1 MYNVRMN
8 RLSTEQRGRIVGCLV
23 EGMSIR
29 ATVRVTG
36 AAKNTVVK
44 LLLDLGAACSE
55 YQDGALQNLTCKRVE
70 VDEIWAFVGA
80 KQKNVKAH
88 HPEEW
93 GDAWTW
99 VALDADTKLVPSW
112 LVGPRN
118 TSSAVTLMR
127 DLASRLAHRIQ
138 LTTDGYRP
146 YMVAVPDAFGEEID
160 FATLHKLYG
169 NDPTLTE
176 KRYSPASCIGTERH
190 IITGE
195 PDAEHI
201 STKLHREAESHDAD
215 EHEALYPADQRLFA
229 QGREPRRGGQ
239 PAFHALQ
246 LRARA
251 QDSWR
256 DPRHGRRSGGSR
268 LDLPRNRGPARRTR
282 HPKLTHYRRDN

>member
-1 MYNVRMN
+1 MYNVSMN
-8 RLSTEQRGRIVGCLV
+8 KLSTEQRGRIVGCLV

-36 AAKNTVVK
+36 A
-44 LLLDLGAACSE
+44 
-55 YQDGALQNLTCKRVE
+55 
-70 VDEIWAFVGA
+70 A

-201 STKLHREAESHDAD
+201 STSYIERQNLTMRMSMRRFTRLTNAFSRKVENLAAAVSLHFMHYNFGRVHKTLGVTPAMAAGVADHAWTFREIAG
-215 EHEALYPADQRLFA
+215 L
-229 QGREPRRGGQ
+229 
-239 PAFHALQ
+239 
-246 LRARA
+246 
-251 QDSWR
+251 
-256 DPRHGRRSGGSR
+256 
-268 LDLPRNRGPARRTR
+268 LDGLDTPN
-282 HPKLTHYRRDN
+282 

>member
-1 MYNVRMN
+1 MYNVSMN
-8 RLSTEQRGRIVGCLV
+8 KLSTEQRGRIVGCLV

-201 STKLHREAESHDAD
+201 STSYIERQNLTMRMSMRRFTRLTNAFSRKVENLAAAVSLHFMHYNFGRVHKTLGVTPAMAAGVTDHAWTFREIAG
-215 EHEALYPADQRLFA
+215 L
-229 QGREPRRGGQ
+229 
-239 PAFHALQ
+239 
-246 LRARA
+246 
-251 QDSWR
+251 
-256 DPRHGRRSGGSR
+256 
-268 LDLPRNRGPARRTR
+268 LDGLDTPN
-282 HPKLTHYRRDN
+282 

>member
-146 YMVAVPDAFGEEID
+146 YMVAVPDAFGKEID

-201 STKLHREAESHDAD
+201 STSYIE
-215 EHEALYPADQRLFA
+215 RLNLTM
-229 QGREPRRGGQ
+229 RMSMRRFTRLTN
-239 PAFHALQ
+239 AF
-246 LRARA
+246 
-251 QDSWR
+251 
-256 DPRHGRRSGGSR
+256 SR
-268 LDLPRNRGPARRTR
+268 KVENLAAAVS
-282 HPKLTHYRRDN
+282 

>member
-1 MYNVRMN
+1 MYNVSMN
-8 RLSTEQRGRIVGCLV
+8 KLSTEQRGRIVGCLV

-201 STKLHREAESHDAD
+201 STSYIERQNLTMRMSMRRFTRLTNAFSRKVENLAAAVSLHFMHYNFGRVHKT
-215 EHEALYPADQRLFA
+215 LGVTPATWPQEWRITP
-229 QGREPRRGGQ
+229 GPSEKS
-239 PAFHALQ
+239 
-246 LRARA
+246 RACST
-251 QDSWR
+251 D
-256 DPRHGRRSGGSR
+256 
-268 LDLPRNRGPARRTR
+268 
-282 HPKLTHYRRDN
+282 

>member
-201 STKLHREAESHDAD
+201 STSYIERQNLTMRMSMRRFTRLTNAFSRKVENLAAAVSLHFMHYNFGRVHKTLGVTPAMAAGVADHAWTFREIAG
-215 EHEALYPADQRLFA
+215 L
-229 QGREPRRGGQ
+229 
-239 PAFHALQ
+239 
-246 LRARA
+246 
-251 QDSWR
+251 
-256 DPRHGRRSGGSR
+256 
-268 LDLPRNRGPARRTR
+268 LDGLDTPN
-282 HPKLTHYRRDN
+282 

>member
-1 MYNVRMN
+1 MN
-8 RLSTEQRGRIVGCLV
+8 KLSTEQRGRIVGCLV

-55 YQDGALQNLTCKRVE
+55 YQDGALQNFTCKRVE

-201 STKLHREAESHDAD
+201 STSYIERQNLTMRMSMRRFTRLTNAFSRKVENLAAAVSLHFMHYNFGRVHKTLGVTPAMAAGVADHAWTFREIAG
-215 EHEALYPADQRLFA
+215 L
-229 QGREPRRGGQ
+229 
-239 PAFHALQ
+239 
-246 LRARA
+246 
-251 QDSWR
+251 
-256 DPRHGRRSGGSR
+256 
-268 LDLPRNRGPARRTR
+268 LDGLDTPN
-282 HPKLTHYRRDN
+282 

>member
-1 MYNVRMN
+1 MYNVSMN
-8 RLSTEQRGRIVGCLV
+8 KLSTEQRGRIVGCLV

-201 STKLHREAESHDAD
+201 STSYIERQNLTMRMSMRRFTRLTNAFSRKVENLAAAVSLHFMHYNFGRVHKTLGVTPAMAAGVADHAWTFREIAG
-215 EHEALYPADQRLFA
+215 L
-229 QGREPRRGGQ
+229 
-239 PAFHALQ
+239 
-246 LRARA
+246 
-251 QDSWR
+251 
-256 DPRHGRRSGGSR
+256 
-268 LDLPRNRGPARRTR
+268 LDGLDTPN
-282 HPKLTHYRRDN
+282 

>member
-1 MYNVRMN
+1 MN
-8 RLSTEQRGRIVGCLV
+8 KLSTEQRGRIVGCLV

-201 STKLHREAESHDAD
+201 STSYIERQNLTMRMSMRRFTRLTNAFSRKVENLAAAVSLHFMHYNFGRVHKTLGVTPAMAAGVADHAWTFREIAG
-215 EHEALYPADQRLFA
+215 L
-229 QGREPRRGGQ
+229 
-239 PAFHALQ
+239 
-246 LRARA
+246 
-251 QDSWR
+251 
-256 DPRHGRRSGGSR
+256 
-268 LDLPRNRGPARRTR
+268 LDGLDTPN
-282 HPKLTHYRRDN
+282 

>member
-127 DLASRLAHRIQ
+127 DLASRLAHRVQ

-146 YMVAVPDAFGEEID
+146 YLTAIDAAFDEID
-160 FATLHKLYG
+160 YG
-169 NDPTLTE
+169 ILVKIYGHDPKE
-176 KRYSPASCIGTERH
+176 PQRRYSPGTCIGAERH
-190 IITGE
+190 AVRG
-195 PDAEHI
+195 D
-201 STKLHREAESHDAD
+201 
-215 EHEALYPADQRLFA
+215 PAWERI
-229 QGREPRRGGQ
+229 
-239 PAFHALQ
+239 
-246 LRARA
+246 
-251 QDSWR
+251 
-256 DPRHGRRSGGSR
+256 
-268 LDLPRNRGPARRTR
+268 
-282 HPKLTHYRRDN
+282 